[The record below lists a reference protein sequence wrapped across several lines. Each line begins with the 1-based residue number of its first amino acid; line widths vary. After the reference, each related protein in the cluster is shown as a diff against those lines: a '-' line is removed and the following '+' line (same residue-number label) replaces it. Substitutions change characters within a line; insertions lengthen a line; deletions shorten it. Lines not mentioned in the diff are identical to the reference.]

1 MASRTKLLDQ
11 MRLALRRRHVRR
23 RTEQVDVRWTRRFLT
38 HLAID
43 CRIATATQNV
53 ALNALLCLYCH
64 VLKQEFPTLAHLERA
79 KRPRRAGTTYR
90 HASSHDQP
98 AL

>member
-1 MASRTKLLDQ
+1 MASKTKLLDQ
-11 MRLALRRRHVRR
+11 MRLALR

-64 VLKQEFPTLAHLERA
+64 VLKQEFPTLDHLERA
-79 KRPRRAGTTYR
+79 KQPRRAGTTYR